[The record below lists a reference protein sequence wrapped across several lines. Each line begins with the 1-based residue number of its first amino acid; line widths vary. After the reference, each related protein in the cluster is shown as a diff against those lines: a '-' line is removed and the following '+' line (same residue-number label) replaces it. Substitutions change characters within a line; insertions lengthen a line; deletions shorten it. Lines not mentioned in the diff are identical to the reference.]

1 MAPNNSVLTDYA
13 YTEILQMILSSDI
26 KPGTRIR
33 EDLLAAQLGISR
45 TPIREAVNRL
55 TQNGFVTAV
64 KRKGLYCVK
73 FSHQDLLNLT
83 ELRVALESLSFEKCI
98 DAATGEDI
106 EGFRRIIEEFQT
118 RLDAVAGHDENA
130 AGKEIA
136 RLHND
141 YDIRFHVG
149 IAQISASP
157 RLIQYVNEVENML
170 LIARQRIYS
179 KKDRVEIVQLS
190 WEQHY
195 RMYLAIK
202 NRDKAA
208 ARDLLGEHLKLML
221 DTQINI
227 DVYDDD
233 AGEPDAVAELSR
245 KAEKV

>member
-33 EDLLAAQLGISR
+33 EDLLAKQLGISR

-55 TQNGFVTAV
+55 TQNGFVTNV

-83 ELRVALESLSFEKCI
+83 ELRIALETLSFEKCI
-98 DAATGEDI
+98 DLASDEDI
-106 EGFRRIIEEFQT
+106 VGFQRIIDEFQSQ
-118 RLDAVAGHDENA
+118 LNAVAGHDENII
-130 AGKEIA
+130 GKEIA
-136 RLHND
+136 LLHNG

-149 IAQISASP
+149 IAQISASS

-179 KKDRVEIVQLS
+179 KKDRIEIIELS

-233 AGEPDAVAELSR
+233 IGDPDTKEEFNR
-245 KAEKV
+245 KDR

>member
-1 MAPNNSVLTDYA
+1 MAPNHSVLADYA

-26 KPGTRIR
+26 KPGARIR
-33 EDLLAAQLGISR
+33 EDLLAEQLGISR

-55 TQNGFVTAV
+55 MQNGFVTNT

-83 ELRVALESLSFEKCI
+83 ELRIALESLSFEKCI
-98 DAATGEDI
+98 DLASEEDI
-106 EGFRRIIEEFQT
+106 AGFRHIIDEFESQLNT
-118 RLDAVAGHDENA
+118 IVEHDETII
-130 AGKEIA
+130 GKEIA
-136 RLHND
+136 QLHND

-179 KKDRVEIVQLS
+179 QKERIEIVQLS

-195 RMYLAIK
+195 RMYLAIQR
-202 NRDKAA
+202 RDKAA
-208 ARDLLGEHLKLML
+208 AREMLGEHLKLML

-227 DVYDDD
+227 DGFDEI
-233 AGEPDAVAELSR
+233 AGDPDTS
-245 KAEKV
+245 KG